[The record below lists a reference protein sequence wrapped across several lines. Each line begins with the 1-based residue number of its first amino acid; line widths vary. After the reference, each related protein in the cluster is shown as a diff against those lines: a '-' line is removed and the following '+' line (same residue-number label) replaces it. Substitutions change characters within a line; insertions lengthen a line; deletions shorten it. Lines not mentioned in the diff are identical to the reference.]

1 MISFVLLC
9 KVNNYHAFLKVNLC
23 YFCVKFYILEV
34 YFLGTGTS
42 QGIPVIGSNHSVC
55 KSTDLKDK
63 RLRVSIWIRWEDHSY
78 VIDCGPD
85 FRQQMLTSG
94 CTQLDGILFT
104 HEHADHTA
112 GLDDIRPFFFRQG
125 DIPIY
130 GHQRVIANL
139 QKRFDYIFELENKYP
154 GAPSV
159 TVNFVANN
167 IPFALGNKSVI
178 PINVMHGTLQVFGYR
193 IDDFAY
199 LTDVKT
205 IEQEEAAKLKNLKV
219 LVVNTLRKEPHETH
233 FNLQEALDFIA
244 LLKPEKA
251 YLTHISHL
259 LGFHEE
265 VQKTLPKNVFLA
277 YDTLEIT
284 I

>member
-1 MISFVLLC
+1 M
-9 KVNNYHAFLKVNLC
+9 K
-23 YFCVKFYILEV
+23 V

-55 KSTDLKDK
+55 LSNNPKDK
-63 RLRVSIWIRWEDHSY
+63 RLRVSVWISWEEFSL

-85 FRQQMLTSG
+85 FRQQMLTSK
-94 CTQLDGILFT
+94 CTKVEAILYT

-112 GLDDIRPFFFRQG
+112 GMDDIRPFNFKQG
-125 DIPIY
+125 NIPIY
-130 GHQRVIANL
+130 AHQRVLENL
-139 QKRFDYIFELENKYP
+139 KKRFDYIFETENKYP
-154 GAPSV
+154 GSP
-159 TVNFVANN
+159 TVSPIQVINN
-167 IPFALGNKSVI
+167 KTFILGEKTVI
-178 PINVMHGTLQVFGYR
+178 PIDVMHGNLQVFGYR

-205 IEQEEAAKLKNLKV
+205 IGKSELEKLKNLDV
-219 LVVNTLRKEPHETH
+219 LVVNALREEAHNTH

-244 LLKPEKA
+244 LVQPKKT

-259 LGFHEE
+259 FGFHDE
-265 VQKTLPKNVFLA
+265 VQQKLPKNVYLA
-277 YDTLEIT
+277 YDNLVIN